1 MNATQKEQVKQVVDI
16 VPDLQN
22 RILTI
27 RGERV
32 ILDSDLAEIYGV
44 EVRMLNQQV
53 KRNPD
58 RFPEDFSFILSK
70 AEWEAVV
77 ALRSQIVTLKR
88 GQHRK
93 YLPRVFT
100 EHGALMAANVL
111 NSKRAVEMSVYV
123 VRAFIKM
130 RSALSE
136 TRVLARK
143 LASLERE
150 VKSRLDSH
158 DAAIVEV
165 MQRILDLIDPPG
177 TCRPATPTPA
187 QDRLQRK
194 TACRAS
200 IEPAA
205 SSSAYLPAPP
215 RTPCGRHACRPYC
228 LLHYPPATPAAS
240 AGWGGSGCAW
250 GGQPRRPAAC
260 GGSRGSPGSC
270 PRTRSRGC
278 RPRRPG
284 CGWRCGRGTS
294 GRG

>member
-165 MQRILDLIDPPG
+165 MQRILDLIDPRNMQ
-177 TCRPATPTPA
+177 TRHPTPPK
-187 QDRLQRK
+187 DRLQRK
-194 TACRAS
+194 
-200 IEPAA
+200 
-205 SSSAYLPAPP
+205 
-215 RTPCGRHACRPYC
+215 RHAVR
-228 LLHYPPATPAAS
+228 H
-240 AGWGGSGCAW
+240 
-250 GGQPRRPAAC
+250 
-260 GGSRGSPGSC
+260 
-270 PRTRSRGC
+270 
-278 RPRRPG
+278 
-284 CGWRCGRGTS
+284 
-294 GRG
+294 

>member
-1 MNATQKEQVKQVVDI
+1 
-16 VPDLQN
+16 
-22 RILTI
+22 
-27 RGERV
+27 
-32 ILDSDLAEIYGV
+32 
-44 EVRMLNQQV
+44 MLNQQV

-200 IEPAA
+200 IEPASPLPLPTAPLPLA
-205 SSSAYLPAPP
+205 SLASWRFKTSSCLPEFLIFKTSRSISIANESARSSRQSQIKNYKSKNPL
-215 RTPCGRHACRPYC
+215 AS
-228 LLHYPPATPAAS
+228 LAT
-240 AGWGGSGCAW
+240 
-250 GGQPRRPAAC
+250 
-260 GGSRGSPGSC
+260 
-270 PRTRSRGC
+270 
-278 RPRRPG
+278 
-284 CGWRCGRGTS
+284 WRFKTS
-294 GRG
+294 SLIS

>member
-165 MQRILDLIDPPG
+165 MQRILDLIDPPEHADPPPPPPPRIG
-177 TCRPATPTPA
+177 FSVKRHAVRLLSLPPPLPPTSPRLRALPAGGMRAAPTAYCTIRRQRRRLVPDGAEADARGAVSRVA
-187 QDRLQRK
+187 QQ
-194 TACRAS
+194 
-200 IEPAA
+200 PAA
-205 SSSAYLPAPP
+205 VLVVVLVVALEP
-215 RTPCGRHACRPYC
+215 GHAAVA
-228 LLHYPPATPAAS
+228 LE
-240 AGWGGSGCAW
+240 GQDVGGDAV
-250 GGQPRRPAAC
+250 
-260 GGSRGSPGSC
+260 
-270 PRTRSRGC
+270 
-278 RPRRPG
+278 
-284 CGWRCGRGTS
+284 
-294 GRG
+294 